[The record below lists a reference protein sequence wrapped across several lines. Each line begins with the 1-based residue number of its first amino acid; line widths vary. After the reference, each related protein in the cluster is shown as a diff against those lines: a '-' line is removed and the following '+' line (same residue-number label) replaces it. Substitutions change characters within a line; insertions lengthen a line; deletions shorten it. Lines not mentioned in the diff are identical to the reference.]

1 MISPASERSELAG
14 AEERWHQP
22 TVFRFG
28 WRVCG
33 RRSRTLSRRPG
44 DLRCGPPAG
53 LLGSG
58 EDASV
63 RAHLPLSDHPEC
75 VADCGAGFKEALA
88 VGCVMCG
95 LTGALLPDVRRWS
108 GGRRTHHTSGPKE
121 SLLTACRVQSRM
133 SMGSAA
139 LLSGTDLLRLGEVF
153 SGSAGDSELHRI
165 CVAGGQAVSGGM
177 LAMRRA
183 LERQRRSRCAPVIGR
198 GRRRWP
204 QTPQELAESHHKGW
218 RLAGTPLSPLG
229 KWRRWYGDKEA
240 SVRIHFPKG
249 GGGRYLT

>member
-1 MISPASERSELAG
+1 MRPACRAARQRGGCVRQGASSP
-14 AEERWHQP
+14 
-22 TVFRFG
+22 FRPSG
-28 WRVCG
+28 VCG
-33 RRSRTLSRRPG
+33 GLRSRLPDIRI
-44 DLRCGPPAG
+44 
-53 LLGSG
+53 
-58 EDASV
+58 
-63 RAHLPLSDHPEC
+63 PLSSLR
-75 VADCGAGFKEALA
+75 AAAAGFKEALA

-95 LTGALLPDVRRWS
+95 LTGALLPDVRRRS

-133 SMGSAA
+133 SMDSSA
-139 LLSGTDLLRLGEVF
+139 LLSGTDSLRLGEGF

-204 QTPQELAESHHKGW
+204 QTPLELAESHHKGW

-229 KWRRWYGDKEA
+229 KWRRGYGDKEA